1 MNSPTGGKP
10 HPERDASSTQ
20 PMTVENELLGGV
32 EFEDGFEI
40 TQGDHGQPQIE
51 TIE

>member
-1 MNSPTGGKP
+1 MNSPTGGQP
-10 HPERDASSTQ
+10 HPERGASSAQ
-20 PMTVENELLGGV
+20 PMTVENKILRGV
-32 EFEDGFEI
+32 EFEADFEI